1 MFFVLL
7 CIVMNMVVIL
17 RYHFFPPSCQDIYIY
32 IWLYM
37 CQIDKI
43 SGYTPRWGIKQSK
56 ANYNKTVTIH
66 HLIIFGQS
74 SWESS
79 IKAIAPRS
87 PQQCTFGY
95 VHVEYP
101 DTTWDDQQQEIVWA
115 YGV

>member
-32 IWLYM
+32 DYICARLIKYQDTRHVGGSNKVK
-37 CQIDKI
+37 QI
-43 SGYTPRWGIKQSK
+43 T
-56 ANYNKTVTIH
+56 NKTVTIH